1 MNTLSIEEQIIDFL
15 RSVTGQKSLDVST
28 DLVNAGVTDSL
39 TMMDLL
45 VFLETEFR
53 LRLAFTD
60 LNPEVFQT
68 TRTLAELIATRLATL
83 PQTKA
88 A

>member
-1 MNTLSIEEQIIDFL
+1 MNSLSIQNQIIDFL
-15 RSVTGQKSLDVST
+15 RSVTGQQSLDAST
-28 DLVNAGVTDSL
+28 DLFDAGVTDSL

-45 VFLETEFR
+45 VFIETDFQ

-60 LNPEVFQT
+60 LNPEVFKT
-68 TRTLAELIATRLATL
+68 PHTLAELIAERLAA
-83 PQTKA
+83 QRIKA